1 MTPHTNIPQCKSGE
15 ATLASMRAGSKGK
28 VSAIAGGDFL
38 RKRLSA
44 MGIYEG
50 REVRKISTA
59 PGGAVVVEATG
70 CQVALGRHICEHIS
84 VATAPCGIL
93 LTGNPNVGKSVVFS
107 RLTGIGAISSNYPG
121 TTVEYLRGTA
131 RLAGEPCVITD
142 VPGAY
147 SLETTCKAEDVACEI
162 LGQNDGSLI
171 IHVLDSTS
179 LERNLYFAME
189 VLALKRPTIILL
201 NKWDIAKMRGI
212 MIDPA
217 ALAQMLGVPCIP
229 FVAVTGEGLPELEK
243 RVAAS
248 QRGEL
253 ELPADMPATPDE
265 KWKRIGE
272 ISRRAQQIVHRHPSL
287 IEKIAELSIRPAT
300 GLPIAFALLTACFY
314 FVRFIGEGLI
324 NHLLDPLYMK
334 FYFPFVKSFA
344 PDSAGFIP
352 HFFLGGAGGPM
363 DSFGVLT
370 TGVYIALVSVFAYV
384 LAFYAALGFM
394 EDTGYI
400 PRLAVLMDAA
410 LHKIGL
416 HGYASVPILLGLGCK
431 VPGILA
437 TRVLESRREKV
448 IALSL
453 VLLAAPCMPQSAM
466 IVSLLARHG
475 FSYVLAVFGTLILT
489 GGAAGYFLHRMMK
502 GDTPELFVEI
512 PPWQWPRREAFFAK
526 LFIRIKSYTLEAVPM
541 IMLGVAIVSL
551 ADGMGAVDWVG
562 RIFEKPVTLLLGLPK
577 ETVSVMVLGFL
588 RKDVSIALLVPFAL
602 TPWQVVV
609 ASVFLAGYLPC
620 IASFTTL
627 THEVGVKDAM
637 IVVALNFTAALGV
650 ASLLHFLHGF

>member
-1 MTPHTNIPQCKSGE
+1 
-15 ATLASMRAGSKGK
+15 MRVGARGK
-28 VSAIAGGDFL
+28 VTAIAGGDFL

-44 MGIYEG
+44 MGIFEG
-50 REVRKISTA
+50 REVRKVSTA
-59 PGGAVVVEATG
+59 PGGAAVVEATG

-131 RLAGEPCVITD
+131 RLGGEPCVITD

-147 SLETTCKAEDVACEI
+147 SLETTCKAEDVACEM
-162 LGQNDGSLI
+162 LNQSDNSLI

-201 NKWDIAKMRGI
+201 NKWDIARMRGI
-212 MIDPA
+212 IIDT
-217 ALAQMLGVPCIP
+217 QMLSEILGVPCIP
-229 FVAVTGEGLPELEK
+229 FVAVTGEGLPEMEK
-243 RVAAS
+243 KVAAA

-253 ELPADMPATPDE
+253 PPPADMPSSPDE

-300 GLPIAFALLTACFY
+300 GMPIAFAILAAAFY
-314 FVRFIGEGLI
+314 FVRFTGEGLI
-324 NHLLDPLYMK
+324 NAVLDPLFMK
-334 FYFPFVKSFA
+334 FYLPFIKSFA
-344 PDSAGFIP
+344 PDSAGFIS
-352 HFFLGGAGGPM
+352 HFLFGGIGGPM

-370 TGVYIALVSVFAYV
+370 TGIYIALVSVFAYV

-400 PRLAVLMDAA
+400 PRLAVLLDAA

-475 FSYVLAVFGTLILT
+475 IFYIMMVFGTLVLT
-489 GGAAGYFLHRMMK
+489 GAASGWLLNRIMK

-512 PPWQWPRREAFFAK
+512 PPWQWPRRQAFFAK
-526 LFIRIKSYTLEAVPM
+526 LWIRIKSYTLEAVPM
-541 IMLGVAIVSL
+541 IMVGVAIVSL
-551 ADGMGAVDWVG
+551 ADGMGWVSWVG
-562 RIFEKPVTLLLGLPK
+562 HIFAKPVTLLLGLPP

-609 ASVFLAGYLPC
+609 ASVFLSGYLPC

-627 THEVGVKDAM
+627 THEVGIKDALA
-637 IVVALNFTAALGV
+637 VVALNFCAALGV
-650 ASLLHFLHGF
+650 ASLLHFIGG